1 MMMIACINNHPDI
14 VKLLLE
20 NRADPDIA
28 LENGVNALYLAA
40 KYGSHISIEYIL
52 QVSKNIDVICDKS
65 KSTPLMAAVY
75 NGHLQCTLKLL
86 IKKANPS
93 ISNANGEDVYILAS
107 ICPNLEVLK
116 LIITLY
122 ISKGN
127 EIDKESPLDKMSM
140 FMRAVYVGN
149 YKNAK
154 HLKRKGAQVNFTNSD
169 GDTILH
175 IALRNKMQKTI
186 AFCLFIGSNRKLTN
200 KNCESFET
208 FL

>member
-20 NRADPDIA
+20 NRADPDIT

-75 NGHLQCTLKLL
+75 NGHLQCTRKLL

-107 ICPNLEVLK
+107 ICPNVEVLK
-116 LIITLY
+116 LILTLY

-140 FMRAVYVGN
+140 FMRAVYVGT
-149 YKNAK
+149 
-154 HLKRKGAQVNFTNSD
+154 FT
-169 GDTILH
+169 
-175 IALRNKMQKTI
+175 
-186 AFCLFIGSNRKLTN
+186 LTN
-200 KNCESFET
+200 
-208 FL
+208 